1 MKQEIL
7 VVIETAQTQGV
18 SERRTCGLLQV
29 NRRRLF
35 RWRQWRKQGRSLENR
50 TPGPEHPA
58 HALLPSEQE
67 AVLTLARREE
77 YADWSH
83 RSLTVLGWDEGW
95 MMVSFSTTYRILK
108 AQGLIGLRGNQRRH
122 NGRSAAP
129 VRKELDGPNQRWC
142 WDISYL
148 KTDLRGVFLYLYLLL
163 DEWSRKALA
172 WRVSGELT
180 AGEAQRLLD
189 AGVVAENI
197 LEAPQAPRPEVIND
211 RGRQMRAKPVRQ
223 MLSDLEMPQLFARP
237 RTPND
242 NPFIEAMFS
251 TTKGD
256 PRYPERF
263 RDQAQAHQYCAAY
276 FPWYNTQHYHSALD
290 YVTPAQA
297 HAGQRPQIVA
307 QRRARLATARAHRK
321 EVNRSLQGLDQASTN
336 AHIHSDLNTKDTS

>member
-1 MKQEIL
+1 M
-7 VVIETAQTQGV
+7 VVERAQTQGV

-29 NRRRLF
+29 NRRRLL
-35 RWRQWRKQGRSLENR
+35 RWRMWQSLGRDLENQ

-58 HALLPSEQE
+58 HALLPSERE
-67 AVLTLARREE
+67 AVLALARREE
-77 YADWSH
+77 YADWSY
-83 RSLTVLGWDEGW
+83 RSLTVLGWNQGRI
-95 MMVSFSTTYRILK
+95 MVSFSTTYRILK
-108 AQGLIGLRGNQRRH
+108 AQGLMGLRGSQRRH

-148 KTDLRGVFLYLYLLL
+148 KTDERGVFLYLYLLL

-172 WRVSGELT
+172 WQVSEYLNAT
-180 AGEAQRLLD
+180 EARRLLD
-189 AGVVAENI
+189 AGVVAEKL

-242 NPFIEAMFS
+242 NPFIESMFS

-263 RDQAQAHQYCAAY
+263 RDLAHAQQYCAAY

-290 YVTPAQA
+290 YVTPDQA

-307 QRRARLATARAHRK
+307 KRQILLAQARSHRK
-321 EVNRSLQGLDQASTN
+321 EVNQKQQGLDEASTYS
-336 AHIHSDLNTKDTS
+336 HIQSVIHTKDTS

>member
-1 MKQEIL
+1 M
-7 VVIETAQTQGV
+7 VVKTAQSQGV

-29 NRRRLF
+29 NRRRLV
-35 RWRQWRKQGRSLENR
+35 RWRMWQTQRRNLENQ
-50 TPGPEHPA
+50 TPGPDHPA
-58 HALLPSEQE
+58 HALLPSERE
-67 AVLTLARREE
+67 AVLALARREE
-77 YADWSH
+77 YADWSY
-83 RSLTVLGWDEGW
+83 RSLTVLGWDKGC

-108 AQGLIGLRGNQRRH
+108 AEGLIGLRGNQRRH
-122 NGRSAAP
+122 NRVSAAP
-129 VRKELDGPNQRWC
+129 VRKDLDGPNQRWC

-148 KTDLRGVFLYLYLLL
+148 KTETRGVFLYLYLLL

-172 WRVSGELT
+172 WRVSACLN
-180 AGEAQRLLD
+180 AVEAQRLLD
-189 AGVVAENI
+189 AGVVAEKL

-263 RDQAQAHQYCAAY
+263 RDRPEAEQYCAAY

-290 YVTPAQA
+290 YVTPDQA
-297 HAGQRPQIVA
+297 HTGQRSQVVA
-307 QRRARLATARAHRK
+307 QRQARMAQARAYRK
-321 EVNRSLQGLDQASTN
+321 EANRSQHRLDQAPTKTDTN
-336 AHIHSDLNTKDTS
+336 AAVNKRNAS

>member
-1 MKQEIL
+1 MLK
-7 VVIETAQTQGV
+7 VVATAQTQGV
-18 SERRTCGLLQV
+18 SERRSVALWQV
-29 NRRRLF
+29 NRRRLI
-35 RWRQWRKQGRSLENR
+35 RWRQWRREGRGLENQ
-50 TPGPEHPA
+50 TPGPDRPA
-58 HALLPSEQE
+58 HALLPSERA
-67 AVLTLARREE
+67 AVLALARREE

-83 RSLTVLGWDEGW
+83 RSLTALAWENGWV
-95 MMVSFSTTYRILK
+95 MVSFSTTYRILK
-108 AQGLIGLRGNQRRH
+108 AERLIGLRGGQRRH

-129 VRKELDGPNQRWC
+129 VRKDLDGPNQRWC

-148 KTDLRGVFLYLYLLL
+148 KTAVRGVFLYLYLLL

-172 WRVSGELT
+172 WRVSEKLN

-189 AGVVAENI
+189 AGVAAEKL

-263 RDQAQAHQYCAAY
+263 RDRAQAEQYCAVY
-276 FPWYNTQHYHSALD
+276 FPWYNGQHYHSALD
-290 YVTPAQA
+290 YVTPEQA
-297 HAGQRPQIVA
+297 HTGQRPRILA
-307 QRRARLATARAHRK
+307 QRQVRFAQARAHRK
-321 EVNRSLQGLDQASTN
+321 EVNRGRPGLDPAPTITHSNPQSN
-336 AHIHSDLNTKDTS
+336 AENTS